1 MHQEGNKWLF
11 VPFKQY
17 GEYLGFS
24 VHSVEKPGLIAA
36 DQTAIESSDQL
47 TINLL
52 GTDLR
57 SIHDQKK

>member
-1 MHQEGNKWLF
+1 MLQEGNKWLF
-11 VPFKQY
+11 VSFKQN
-17 GEYLGFS
+17 GEHLGFS

-36 DQTAIESSDQL
+36 DQTAIEIRDQL

-57 SIHDQKK
+57 SMHDQKK